1 MPWLCGLAIAI
12 GFSVVALATS
22 VAVADMPGGDK
33 KSDMLQSQAESAT
46 KPSSA
51 NPQEAIPV
59 EELERQLRSSDF
71 KLRQQAMMQL
81 WSNRERYR
89 PWVEQAVNDND
100 PEVVRR
106 ATWILD
112 RWKRGLLPQLPAHVM
127 EKLQSSSGPDT
138 IEYLLNFGCSAVQR
152 LRSTKPRAVVE
163 VRRWS
168 SGRSLRCAGDFHST
182 CESLKRILNC
192 RCWSN

>member
-1 MPWLCGLAIAI
+1 MAKRVHVIKTMMKRMFMTRLPHLSSPRSRLFGRLAESHNAMPWLCGLAIAI

-127 EKLQSSSGPDT
+127 EKLQSSSGPT
-138 IEYLLNFGCSAVQR
+138 R
-152 LRSTKPRAVVE
+152 L
-163 VRRWS
+163 
-168 SGRSLRCAGDFHST
+168 ST
-182 CESLKRILNC
+182 C
-192 RCWSN
+192 